1 MLILMSKMNYF
12 FLLWSRDAQ
21 FFIFYSERFLIF
33 TFQVL
38 SISRFYRFDEVF
50 SLQPHFHRT
59 ITFWFFVISYFYLS
73 SGELIIA
80 IVTDT
85 YLLYVFLTDQR
96 DWKANWQ

>member
-21 FFIFYSERFLIF
+21 FFIFYERFLIF